1 MARYLWNEK
10 THKLELVDGDYKDP
24 NAGLNGP
31 VWCPETGYFDPVLN
45 KYFES
50 KREKRAYM
58 RSHGLMMDSGSKRQ
72 TEGKGVTKFFS
83 YPGQKTMSRG
93 YKYR

>member
-10 THKLELVDGDYKDP
+10 THKLEFIEDGFKDP

-31 VWCPETGYFDPVLN
+31 VYCPENGYFDIVLN
-45 KYFES
+45 KRFET

-58 RSHGLMMDSGSKRQ
+58 REHGLMMEGGSKKQ
-72 TEGKGVTKFFS
+72 TAGNFGKTYYS
-83 YPGQKTMSRG
+83 IPGLSRNNRYYKTR
-93 YKYR
+93 